1 MSAFYLV
8 GFENALYNQS
18 ISWAFVNATT
28 IILLESYRRT
38 LARLAYLEARNIS
51 PLNILSFLLK
61 IRGGGV
67 LIFRNFKF
75 TYNSLKMFQNQLR

>member
-8 GFENALYNQS
+8 GFENALVNQS
-18 ISWAFVNATT
+18 ISWAFVNATN

-38 LARLAYLEARNIS
+38 LARLAYLEARKIS
-51 PLNILSFLLK
+51 RLNILSFLLK
-61 IRGGGV
+61 IRGV

-75 TYNSLKMFQNQLR
+75 T

>member
-8 GFENALYNQS
+8 GFENALVNQS
-18 ISWAFVNATT
+18 ISWAFVNATN

-38 LARLAYLEARNIS
+38 LARLAYLEARKIS
-51 PLNILSFLLK
+51 RLNILSFLLK
-61 IRGGGV
+61 IRGV